1 MEEYV
6 AKCLTPLY
14 RVKWLMTTL
23 TDECYNDLVKKW
35 DDKMEEY
42 VIDCLK
48 PLYRLRWIKDVLTE
62 ENYNELDRVI
72 RLYVA
77 INDKRLWI

>member
-1 MEEYV
+1 
-6 AKCLTPLY
+6 
-14 RVKWLMTTL
+14 
-23 TDECYNDLVKKW
+23 
-35 DDKMEEY
+35 MEEY